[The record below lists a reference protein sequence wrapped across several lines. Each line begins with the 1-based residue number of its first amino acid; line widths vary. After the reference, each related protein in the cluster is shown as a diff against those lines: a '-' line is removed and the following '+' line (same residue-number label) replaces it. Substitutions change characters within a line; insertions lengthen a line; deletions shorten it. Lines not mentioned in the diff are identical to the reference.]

1 MKFGLMFVNV
11 GPFGLPDH
19 LENLGRCA
27 EEAGIESAF
36 TVEHVVVPKDY
47 QSEYPYSPTGKMPG
61 DETAPIPD
69 PVLPLAFLAAVTEK
83 LRLGTGVMILPQR
96 HPAYVAKQ
104 AATLD
109 TLSGGRAI
117 LGVGIGWAQEEFA
130 GLGVEYKRRGAIT
143 NEYLEA
149 IKLLWTQDLAS
160 YEGRYVSFKD
170 VDTAPRP
177 LRSPHIPIWVG
188 GPSDAALRR
197 AVRYGDAWHPIR
209 MRMDWFKN
217 TGIPRLQEIAAEEGR
232 PVPALCPRVKLHV
245 TGSPMPEEERVVGEG
260 TLDQIHRDMAEL
272 ESIGCEYVL
281 LDTYLD
287 DPEALRKPEDAWK
300 LYADMAKNVLDLG
313 NQTVR

>member
-1 MKFGLMFVNV
+1 MKVGVNLINFGPGASPDSIKRWAQLTEALGYHLLMTSDHIGITPDVQ
-11 GPFGLPDH
+11 GRYPAPFYEPVSTLAW
-19 LENLGRCA
+19 L
-27 EEAGIESAF
+27 AGITTPIEIGTTVLIVPYRSAL
-36 TVEHVVVPKDY
+36 E
-47 QSEYPYSPTGKMPG
+47 
-61 DETAPIPD
+61 I
-69 PVLPLAFLAAVTEK
+69 
-83 LRLGTGVMILPQR
+83 
-96 HPAYVAKQ
+96 AKSFANIDQ
-104 AATLD
+104 F
-109 TLSGGRAI
+109 SGGRVI
-117 LGVGIGWAQEEFA
+117 LGVGIGWAQKEFA

-149 IKLLWTQDLAS
+149 IKLLWTQDRAS

-177 LRSPHIPIWVG
+177 FRSPHIPIWVG

-209 MRMDWFKN
+209 MRMDWLKN
-217 TGIPRLQEIAAEEGR
+217 TGIPRLNEIAAEEGR

-245 TGSPMPEEERVVGEG
+245 TGSPMPEGERVVGEG

-272 ESIGCEYVL
+272 EALGCDYVL

-287 DPEALRKPEDAWK
+287 DPEALRHPEDSWRV
-300 LYADMAKNVLDLG
+300 YAEMAEKVLDLG

>member
-1 MKFGLMFVNV
+1 M
-11 GPFGLPDH
+11 
-19 LENLGRCA
+19 
-27 EEAGIESAF
+27 
-36 TVEHVVVPKDY
+36 
-47 QSEYPYSPTGKMPG
+47 
-61 DETAPIPD
+61 
-69 PVLPLAFLAAVTEK
+69 
-83 LRLGTGVMILPQR
+83 
-96 HPAYVAKQ
+96 
-104 AATLD
+104 
-109 TLSGGRAI
+109 
-117 LGVGIGWAQEEFA
+117 GVGIGWAQEEFA
-130 GLGVEYKRRGAIT
+130 GLGVDYKRRGAIT

-160 YEGRYVSFKD
+160 YDGRYVSFKD

-177 LRSPHIPIWVG
+177 LRSPHPPIWVG

-232 PVPALCPRVKLHV
+232 PVPALCPRVKMHV

-272 ESIGCEYVL
+272 EALGCDYVL

-287 DPEALRKPEDAWK
+287 DPEALRHPEDSWRV
-300 LYADMAKNVLDLG
+300 YAEMAEKVLDLG